1 MLFYFA
7 CEAAGASSARHSLRP
22 LIFRRANLPAR
33 LAHMR
38 GEIAEVCPTA
48 ASSPRTRPRTRGPI
62 TTVVYWSTRH
72 QPSCETIKGAAYG
85 SLLSRGRRTVRGEI
99 AEVCA
104 IITDVIARS
113 EARSE
118 EHTSELQSPMYLVC

>member
-1 MLFYFA
+1 
-7 CEAAGASSARHSLRP
+7 
-22 LIFRRANLPAR
+22 
-33 LAHMR
+33 MR

-85 SLLSRGRRTVRGEI
+85 SLLSQGRTVRGEI

-113 EARSE
+113 EATKQSIFDLAMPSDGLLRLRS
-118 EHTSELQSPMYLVC
+118 Q